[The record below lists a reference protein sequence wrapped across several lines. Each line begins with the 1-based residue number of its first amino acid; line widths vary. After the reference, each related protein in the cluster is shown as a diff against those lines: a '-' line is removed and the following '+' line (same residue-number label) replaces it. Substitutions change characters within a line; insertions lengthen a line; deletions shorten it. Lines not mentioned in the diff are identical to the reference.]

1 MAVTFRVQSHM
12 TDPSYTDGWRGRRVR
27 IENRMV
33 ARLTSRAKVKT
44 RFLADPDPMIIG
56 SVVRGHQL
64 MAGSFHF
71 AGHLVQAPGRSVWTI
86 LPPDDGF
93 AAQLQGF
100 DWLDDLAAVGDAEAQ
115 HMARSWTLDWI
126 TRFGAGSGPG
136 WTPLLAGRRLL
147 RWINHGSMLVHEQ
160 LPEQVSGFLTSL
172 GRQTQFVA
180 RRSHAAPPGL
190 PRVEAL
196 TALIVA
202 GLALEGMQAH
212 VAPAVEDLAAHMA
225 TEVAADGS
233 IASRNPETL
242 LDMFALLAL
251 AGQALGQAGIF
262 AGPAHLAAIER
273 MAPVLRGLRHVD
285 GRLARFHGGG
295 PGPEG
300 RLDQALAASGVRT
313 LPGLGPKMG
322 FARLSSGRTSVIVDA
337 AAPPRGSLTAHAST
351 LAIEV
356 SSARRPI
363 IVNCGSGAEF
373 GADWL
378 RAGRETASHSTL
390 VLAGQSSCRFA
401 DGRGGEVL
409 AAVPQSVKLQQA
421 FGPSGHSLVAG
432 HDGYGPAFGLTHVR
446 RLNLSA
452 EGRALVGEDT
462 LGANTDGDRKRF
474 SRMLNRSKSNGL
486 DFALRFHLHPD
497 VAAQENRANGMI
509 VLTLGSGEVWHFRQH
524 GGAVLSLEESVYLD
538 RLRLKPRLSKQ
549 VVLAGKVIDYASQV
563 SWTLAKARETPQGL
577 RDLEP
582 AGEPGQEGT
591 G

>member
-1 MAVTFRVQSHM
+1 MA
-12 TDPSYTDGWRGRRVR
+12 DPSYTDGWRGRRVR
-27 IENRMV
+27 IENRVV
-33 ARLTSRAKVKT
+33 ARLASRAKVRT
-44 RFLADPDPMIIG
+44 RFLADPDPLIIG
-56 SVVRGHQL
+56 SVVRGQQL
-64 MAGSFHF
+64 MAGNFHV

-86 LPPDDGF
+86 LPPDDAF
-93 AAQLQGF
+93 AARLQGF
-100 DWLDDLAAVGDAEAQ
+100 DWLDDLAAVGDPEAQ
-115 HMARSWTLDWI
+115 HWARAWTMDWI
-126 TRFGAGSGPG
+126 ERFGAGSGPG

-147 RWINHGSMLVHEQ
+147 RWINHGSMLLHEQ
-160 LPEQVSGFLTSL
+160 PPAPAQVFLTSL

-180 RRSHAAPPGL
+180 RRAHAAPPGL
-190 PRVEAL
+190 PRIEAL

-202 GLALEGMQAH
+202 GLALDGMQVH
-212 VAPAVEDLAAHMA
+212 VAPAVEALAAHA
-225 TEVAADGS
+225 HAEIAADGS

-242 LDMFALLAL
+242 LDMFALLTL
-251 AGQALGQAGIF
+251 AGQVLGQAGF
-262 AGPAHLAAIER
+262 TAGPAHLAAIER

-285 GRLARFHGGG
+285 GRLGRFHGGG

-313 LPGLGPKMG
+313 LPGPGPKMG
-322 FARLSSGRTSVIVDA
+322 FARLSSGRTSVIVDS
-337 AAPPRGSLTAHAST
+337 AAPPRGSWGAHAST

-409 AAVPQSVKLQQA
+409 AAVPQTVKLQQA

-432 HDGYGPAFGLTHVR
+432 HDGYGPGFGLTHMR

-452 EGRALVGEDT
+452 DGRALVGEDT
-462 LGANTDGDRKRF
+462 LGANSDGDRKRF
-474 SRMLNRSKSNGL
+474 SRMLNRSRSNGL
-486 DFALRFHLHPD
+486 DFALRFHLHPEV
-497 VAAQENRANGMI
+497 VAREDPANGTI

-524 GGAVLSLEESVYLD
+524 GGAVLSLEDSVYLD
-538 RLRLKPRLSKQ
+538 GLRLKPRACKQ

-563 SWTLAKARETPQGL
+563 SWTLAKARETPQGV

-582 AGEPGQEGT
+582 AGDPGQG
-591 G
+591 